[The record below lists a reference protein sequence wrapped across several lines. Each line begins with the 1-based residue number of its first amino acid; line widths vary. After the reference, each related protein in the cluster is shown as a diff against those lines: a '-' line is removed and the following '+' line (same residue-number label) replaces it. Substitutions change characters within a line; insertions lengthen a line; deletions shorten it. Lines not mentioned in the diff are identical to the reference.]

1 MTQAFLM
8 NQWLKM
14 TQKHHDSK
22 QTVEIYR
29 DSFKSLKN
37 RSEKPESL
45 RSASAHAVDSMNQA
59 KIHTKIAVHTVY
71 MRVSAL
77 IHFYD
82 SDPLSLRGERGVLVG
97 QSLPLTPPLGELH
110 AST

>member
-8 NQWLKM
+8 TQWLKM
-14 TQKHHDSK
+14 TQKRDDSK
-22 QTVEIYR
+22 QVAEIYC

-59 KIHTKIAVHTVY
+59 KISTEIAVHTVY
-71 MRVSAL
+71 MRVIAL

-82 SDPLSLRGERGVLVG
+82 SDPLSLWGERGVLVG
-97 QSLPLTPPLGELH
+97 QSLPLTPPPGVLH
-110 AST
+110 AYT